1 MIVGSE
7 IVDTVLFCTPIFYFS
22 SAADTVLDN
31 EVTGLQFVTGNL
43 ANVIFDS
50 IAWSRPGHLGNLENQ
65 AARDAGDDLCHR
77 HQLLSCDQDEQ
88 WF

>member
-1 MIVGSE
+1 MGTLIVVLE
-7 IVDTVLFCTPIFYFS
+7 IVDTVFFCTIFYIS

-50 IAWSRPGHLGNLENQ
+50 IAWSRPGQPGEP
-65 AARDAGDDLCHR
+65 
-77 HQLLSCDQDEQ
+77 SCQGCQ
-88 WF
+88 C

>member
-43 ANVIFDS
+43 ANVIF
-50 IAWSRPGHLGNLENQ
+50 E
-65 AARDAGDDLCHR
+65 
-77 HQLLSCDQDEQ
+77 
-88 WF
+88 